1 MYHNQTVGKLISSMR
16 EAIYTP
22 VESVDPWKVDENTGK
37 EYRYSTLM
45 SIGIESKT
53 DRGILR
59 VDEDKLRAAIANDP
73 DCVYQLF
80 GSLDTENDEFSSNG
94 VAQRIGDVAN
104 DALKEIKTY
113 AGTSS
118 ESADG
123 SSLGNLIEEMKK
135 KMSDFKTMLNAFEN
149 SLYKKYDAMESA
161 IQRLGVSLGYITG
174 GQ

>member
-1 MYHNQTVGKLISSMR
+1 
-16 EAIYTP
+16 
-22 VESVDPWKVDENTGK
+22 
-37 EYRYSTLM
+37 M

-59 VDEDKLRAAIANDP
+59 VDEDKLRKAIANDP

-80 GSLDTENDEFSSNG
+80 GSLDTENDEFSKNG
-94 VAQRIGDVAN
+94 VAQRLGDVAN
-104 DALKEIKTY
+104 DGLKEIKTY
-113 AGTSS
+113 AGTSA